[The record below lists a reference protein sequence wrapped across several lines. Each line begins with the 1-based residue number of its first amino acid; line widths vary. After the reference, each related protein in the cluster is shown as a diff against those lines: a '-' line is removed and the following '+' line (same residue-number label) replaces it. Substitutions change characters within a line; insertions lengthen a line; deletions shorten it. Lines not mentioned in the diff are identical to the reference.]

1 VFLAADLLRSRPVV
15 VKQLTDDAMANDE
28 LRRRFLSEA
37 ETLAGL
43 SHPNIVRVL
52 DYGASLDERPFLVM
66 EPLRGETLGAL
77 LARRPHQPVELSL
90 MIVTEAA
97 KGLAAAHEQQVFHR
111 DVKPDNLFL
120 LGPRGAPTGVKVIDF
135 GMAKLPRSNGS
146 SGVHT
151 VLGTIEYMAPEQVMA
166 DPVDART
173 DVYGLGILLFRL
185 LTAHLPF
192 EAPLG
197 LDLLSHQLFSPVPPA
212 SWLNDE
218 LDPRLE
224 RVVMRATRKHPDN
237 RHATMAELLAD
248 LEWARRDAASDPP
261 AESPVLRVDPDVYE
275 PRNPKGREVAEL
287 LAARYQTIAPAAYLS
302 AQEAALSLMNFR
314 TSPPGSLDCPEPEP
328 SSALDS
334 GLVESPKRDA

>member
-1 VFLAADLLRSRPVV
+1 MREFRPGSTPGSRRGHRLRSAALAAFEAKPTRRAGQILAARYRIEGRIGSGSTADVYLAADLLRNRPVV

-77 LARRPHQPVELSL
+77 LARRPHQPVELAL
-90 MIVTEAA
+90 MIATEAA
-97 KGLAAAHEQQVFHR
+97 KGLAAAHAQQVFHR

-120 LGPRGAPTGVKVIDF
+120 IGPRGAPTGVKVIDF
-135 GMAKLPRSNGS
+135 GMAKLPRSNGT

-197 LDLLSHQLFSPVPPA
+197 L
-212 SWLNDE
+212 
-218 LDPRLE
+218 
-224 RVVMRATRKHPDN
+224 
-237 RHATMAELLAD
+237 
-248 LEWARRDAASDPP
+248 
-261 AESPVLRVDPDVYE
+261 ESVE
-275 PRNPKGREVAEL
+275 
-287 LAARYQTIAPAAYLS
+287 
-302 AQEAALSLMNFR
+302 
-314 TSPPGSLDCPEPEP
+314 
-328 SSALDS
+328 SSALFS
-334 GLVESPKRDA
+334 GSTRFVAER